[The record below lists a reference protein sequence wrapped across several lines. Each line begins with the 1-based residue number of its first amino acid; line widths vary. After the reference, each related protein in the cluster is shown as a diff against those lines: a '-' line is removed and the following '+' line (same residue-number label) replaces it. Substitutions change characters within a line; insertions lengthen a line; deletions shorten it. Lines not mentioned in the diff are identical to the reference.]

1 MGKIMFRLALAGFI
15 TIIVF
20 MLGFL
25 LGYQLFQGKLSEI
38 QDTQNSIQADTLSID
53 IESQLA
59 SESACDAKSLEA
71 LAMKMETL
79 GPKIDM
85 LEKQSG
91 HLELEG
97 LKKYY
102 ALLEIKHWLAIKS
115 MNSRCGT
122 DYLPVLY
129 FYSNTNCKDCGEQ
142 GAVLLHQK
150 TLNPKLMIYSF
161 DIDSD
166 LSAIKILKSRYAIE
180 NVPAIIVREQ
190 RFEGLLSADD
200 LSRIM
205 K

>member
-1 MGKIMFRLALAGFI
+1 MGKVMFRLAMAGFI
-15 TIIVF
+15 TVIVF
-20 MLGFL
+20 VLGFL

-71 LAMKMETL
+71 LARKMEIL

-85 LEKQSG
+85 LEKQSR
-91 HLELEG
+91 HLELNG
-97 LKKYY
+97 LKSYY
-102 ALLEIKHWLAIKS
+102 FLLEIKHWLAIKS
-115 MNSRCGT
+115 MNLRCKT

-142 GAVLLHQK
+142 GTVLLHQK

-166 LSAIKILKSRYAIE
+166 LSAIKILKSKYAIE
-180 NVPAIIVREQ
+180 SVPAIIVREQ
-190 RFEGLLSADD
+190 KFEGLRNADD
-200 LSRIM
+200 LRMIM
-205 K
+205 Q